1 MKGYYFI
8 TDSALSRAGNISDVQ
23 QAESCGVRVVQYR
36 NKNAETKEMYKEALN
51 LRKICKNAL
60 FLINDRIDIALAVD
74 ADGVHLGQ
82 TDMPYTAAR
91 RILGPDKT
99 IGITVH
105 NLSEAL
111 DAQKFGAD
119 YLGVSPIFPTATKP
133 DAGKPAGIVLIEE
146 IRSFMDIPLIAIG
159 GITLAN
165 APEVIRAGAD
175 GLCAISAVVAKED
188 VRREIRKFQDLFTKQ
203 EKDMKAYSLRPK
215 SF

>member
-8 TDSALSRAGNISDVQ
+8 TDSGLSRAGNISDVQ

-36 NKNAETKEMYKEALN
+36 NKKAETNEMYKEALN

-82 TDMPYTAAR
+82 SDMPYDAAR
-91 RILGPDKT
+91 KILGPDKI

-111 DAQKFGAD
+111 EGQGDGAD
-119 YLGVSPIFPTATKP
+119 YLGVSPIFQTATKP

-146 IRSFMDIPLIAIG
+146 IRAKVDIPLIAIG

-175 GLCAISAVVAKED
+175 GLCAISAVVAKEN
-188 VRREIRKFQDLFTKQ
+188 VRREIRKIQDLFK
-203 EKDMKAYSLRPK
+203 E
-215 SF
+215 